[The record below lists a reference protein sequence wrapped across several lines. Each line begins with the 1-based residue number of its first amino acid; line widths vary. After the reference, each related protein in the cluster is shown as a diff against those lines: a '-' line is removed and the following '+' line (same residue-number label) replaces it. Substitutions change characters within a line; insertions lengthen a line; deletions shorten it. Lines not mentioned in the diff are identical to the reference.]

1 MSCMSCAAKLKVCS
15 WPKHT
20 YDTLDF
26 SFGVEEQP
34 PINRTVSGSIP
45 AVWWHFHWC
54 TTEYE
59 WLLLLISRCMMC
71 VCERVNVVVKCFEW
85 IVRLGKHFINSVLL
99 LQEHSYSFLRF
110 TFSSLSHLAYSGRGP
125 PLPLFPLCVH
135 LAVGSL
141 WSDSGQGRSA
151 WGSYCSPATVL
162 QDSSR

>member
-71 VCERVNVVVKCFEW
+71 VWKGECCCKVLWVDRKTRKALYKFSPFTTGAQLLFSQ
-85 IVRLGKHFINSVLL
+85 IHFLLSV
-99 LQEHSYSFLRF
+99 
-110 TFSSLSHLAYSGRGP
+110 SSRIFRPGTTPPFVSALCASGRG
-125 PLPLFPLCVH
+125 
-135 LAVGSL
+135 LALVWL
-141 WSDSGQGRSA
+141 WARQVCLRLLLLTC
-151 WGSYCSPATVL
+151 YCPAG
-162 QDSSR
+162 